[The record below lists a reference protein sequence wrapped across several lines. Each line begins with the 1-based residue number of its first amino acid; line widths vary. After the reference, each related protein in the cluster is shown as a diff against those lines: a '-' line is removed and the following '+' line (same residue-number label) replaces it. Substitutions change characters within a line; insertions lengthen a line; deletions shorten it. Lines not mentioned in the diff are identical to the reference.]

1 MQQYLL
7 KRGPL
12 HHNGNA
18 YAENDPI
25 ALTDAE
31 AAPLLRLGI
40 IEPDAEAQAAADA
53 KAAEE
58 AAKAEAE
65 AKAAADAKAAEE
77 AAKAEAEAKAAA
89 DAKAAETT
97 KAPTAKAKK

>member
-12 HHNGNA
+12 SHNGST
-18 YAENDPI
+18 YTENDSI
-25 ALTDAE
+25 ALTADE

-40 IEPDAEAQAAADA
+40 IEPDAAADA

-65 AKAAADAKAAEE
+65 AKAAADAKAT
-77 AAKAEAEAKAAA
+77 
-89 DAKAAETT
+89 ETN